1 MRWFKKKN
9 KAEKRDDFSKM
20 EVAFTDSNGVK
31 YYKYLKDL
39 DIPIIRFSHLQV
51 YIQEMAAGFNR
62 NEIELFLTA
71 LETALAGTE
80 ETSGKP
86 DIGMIGWLLKEMRM
100 RKDVL
105 AHEEVLFWMVAAL
118 YIREDQNPAVWDE
131 EIEEQ
136 KIKQFKV
143 DSQGGLY
150 GFFYGA
156 GLSKYM
162 PYFEKLKGDLTAYL
176 RRGEN
181 KVKAMKMILEGY
193 GLDSESLLSLKEEKV
208 SSGG

>member
-1 MRWFKKKN
+1 MRWFKKKS

-80 ETSGKP
+80 KTEGKP
-86 DIGMIGWLLKEMRM
+86 DIGMMGWLLKEMRM

-136 KIKQFKV
+136 KIKQFKL

-181 KVKAMKMILEGY
+181 KVKAMKMILEDY
-193 GLDSESLLSLKEEKV
+193 GLDSGSLPSLKEEKV
-208 SSGG
+208 S